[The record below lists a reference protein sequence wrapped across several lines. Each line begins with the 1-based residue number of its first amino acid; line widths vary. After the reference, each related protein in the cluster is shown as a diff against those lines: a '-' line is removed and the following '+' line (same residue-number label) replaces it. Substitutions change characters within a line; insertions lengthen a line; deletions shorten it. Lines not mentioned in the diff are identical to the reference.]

1 VVRTSWGKENYEI
14 DSPNKNAD
22 AVEARSWITLDA
34 AKKLLAAV
42 VRILTAEEVCDHKR
56 VPAGGICCKS

>member
-22 AVEARSWITLDA
+22 AVEARSWITLDT
-34 AKKLLAAV
+34 AKKLLAACGQDFEA
-42 VRILTAEEVCDHKR
+42 LQ
-56 VPAGGICCKS
+56 KSESQKNSDP